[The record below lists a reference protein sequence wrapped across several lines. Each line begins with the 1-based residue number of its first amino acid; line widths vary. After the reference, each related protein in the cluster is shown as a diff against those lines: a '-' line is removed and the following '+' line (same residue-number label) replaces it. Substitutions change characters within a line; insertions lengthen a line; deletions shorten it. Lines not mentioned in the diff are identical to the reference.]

1 MNMLKSKILILS
13 LTILTLLL
21 FVGCGNNYKH
31 ISQEEAIKIMETK
44 KDYII
49 VDVRRKEEYDKKHIP
64 NAILVPIEDIRE
76 GKLDA
81 LPDKD
86 KMLML
91 YCWTGRR
98 AEDAAALLVKYGYT
112 NVYEFGGLINWTGD
126 VEVEKVAA
134 EN

>member
-1 MNMLKSKILILS
+1 MLKGKIWILS
-13 LTILTLLL
+13 FTILMLLL
-21 FVGCGNNYKH
+21 SVGCGNSYKH
-31 ISQEEAIKIMETK
+31 ISQEEAIKIMENQK
-44 KDYII
+44 NYII

-112 NVYEFGGLINWTGD
+112 NVYEFGGLVNWTGD